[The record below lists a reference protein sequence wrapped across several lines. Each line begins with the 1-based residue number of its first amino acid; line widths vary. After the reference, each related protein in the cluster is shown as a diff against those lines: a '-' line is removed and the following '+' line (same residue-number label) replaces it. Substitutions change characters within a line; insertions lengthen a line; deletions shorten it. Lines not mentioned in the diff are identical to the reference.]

1 MGIFS
6 SIQKFHAA
14 GEEQHRSSVEQYGRA
29 ARSLYTEA
37 KLASLHQQVDVTDDA
52 GQIVYQTS
60 SKIVSIRGK
69 TDVMD
74 AAGNLVAHIEKK
86 PISLHEKHIVTMAD
100 GRQFTLSNQLFH
112 IVKDITD
119 IPELGWQIQGNVM
132 GLNFTLLDQNDDPVA
147 VIGHKMISLHDRYSM
162 DIYQPQHE
170 RIVVA
175 VVIALRKMLNDR
187 RDNLASSS
195 HSDYDN

>member
-1 MGIFS
+1 MGFFS
-6 SIQKFHAA
+6 SIQKYHAA
-14 GEEQHRSSVEQYGRA
+14 GEEQHRSNVEQYGRA
-29 ARSLYTEA
+29 FRSLYTEA

-52 GQIVYQTS
+52 GQVVYQTS

-187 RDNLASSS
+187 RENAMSSS
-195 HSDYDN
+195 HSDSDN